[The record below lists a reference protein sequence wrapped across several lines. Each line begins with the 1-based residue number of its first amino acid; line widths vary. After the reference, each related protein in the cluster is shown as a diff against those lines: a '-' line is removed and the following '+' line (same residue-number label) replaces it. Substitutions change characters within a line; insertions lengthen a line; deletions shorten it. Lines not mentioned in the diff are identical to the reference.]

1 MAKHQATTQLPAT
14 GYASA
19 KTLAAALEVSVT
31 QVWRM
36 SNSGSLP
43 KPVKLGPATTRWNLS
58 EVHETLA
65 KLAA

>member
-36 SNSGSLP
+36 AKNGSLP
-43 KPVKLGPATTRWNLS
+43 KPIKLGPATTRWRIE
-58 EVHETLA
+58 EVNEVLA